1 MKKDIYENEI
11 IDKWVTL
18 DDNKDDTDRKYKE
31 LSKLLDPMYD
41 FVLAFSNYYNTRR
54 DYGFGPELTMI
65 EVHILT
71 QISDNPS
78 ITVTELAKTWHRS
91 TSAISQTVRKLMKQD
106 LVYRKNSK
114 TNGKIFHLYTSD
126 LGDKL
131 ALSHKKY
138 DNIDILKT
146 RKELLKEYSVDDLV
160 AFDNICESY
169 TKLLRRNDDKK

>member
-11 IDKWVTL
+11 IDNWVRL
-18 DDNKDDTDRKYKE
+18 DDNKKDTDRKYKE

-91 TSAISQTVRKLMKQD
+91 TSAISQTVRKLMKQE

-114 TNGKIFHLYTSD
+114 TNGKIFHLYTSSI
-126 LGDKL
+126 GDKL
-131 ALSHKKY
+131 ALAHKKY

-146 RKELLKEYSVDDLV
+146 RKKLLKEYSVEELV
-160 AFDNICESY
+160 AFDNICASY
-169 TKLLRRNDDKK
+169 TKLLRKSEEK